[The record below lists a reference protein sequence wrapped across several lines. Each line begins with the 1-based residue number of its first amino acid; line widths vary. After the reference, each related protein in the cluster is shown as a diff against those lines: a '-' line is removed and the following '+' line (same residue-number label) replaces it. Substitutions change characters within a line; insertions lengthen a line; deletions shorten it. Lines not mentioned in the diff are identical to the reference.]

1 MGDRG
6 GAAGRGFDERA
17 QPAGR
22 DDAAGVDD
30 PDAERDREDRD
41 GERDDEAGRADA
53 VTGRSRQEAEQRE
66 RSADRSEREPEKEV
80 SREACGSTSRLV
92 GARPRD
98 GSAPGASGGAAAGNL
113 Q

>member
-1 MGDRG
+1 MRDGG
-6 GAAGRGFDERA
+6 GAACRGFDEGA
-17 QPAGR
+17 QPARR

-30 PDAERDREDRD
+30 PDAERDREDREA
-41 GERDDEAGRADA
+41 ERDDEAGGADT
-53 VTGRSRQEAEQRE
+53 VTGRSRQKAEERE
-66 RSADRSEREPEKEV
+66 RSADRGECEPEKEV

>member
-1 MGDRG
+1 MGDRD

-17 QPAGR
+17 QPARR

-41 GERDDEAGRADA
+41 GERNDEAGRADA
-53 VTGRSRQEAEQRE
+53 VTGRPRQEAEQRE
-66 RSADRSEREPEKEV
+66 RSADRGEREPEKEV

-98 GSAPGASGGAAAGNL
+98 GSAPAVSGGAAGNL
-113 Q
+113 E